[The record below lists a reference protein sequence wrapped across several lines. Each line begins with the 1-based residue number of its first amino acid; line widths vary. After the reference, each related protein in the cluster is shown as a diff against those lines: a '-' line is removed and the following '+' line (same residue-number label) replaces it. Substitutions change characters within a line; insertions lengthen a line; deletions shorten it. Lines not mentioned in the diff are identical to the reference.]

1 MPPHDPHP
9 PNTGDIV
16 QDPTPPATTDRDD
29 PARGTTRRHRRA
41 RDRDR
46 QNPVVPLDSLNM
58 DPVEAEQQVTA
69 RARAGSGARRS
80 APRSRVKHV
89 EVLGIDQT
97 VSATDPR
104 GPRPLPANHH
114 PARLTPTECPKS
126 LFSDCPQPEC
136 DDFYAANVSGP

>member
-1 MPPHDPHP
+1 
-9 PNTGDIV
+9 
-16 QDPTPPATTDRDD
+16 
-29 PARGTTRRHRRA
+29 
-41 RDRDR
+41 
-46 QNPVVPLDSLNM
+46 M

-126 LFSDCPQPEC
+126 PQCRRPA
-136 DDFYAANVSGP
+136 DARRHRRRPRHASRRRYR